1 MICIQATYPLTPGT
15 PISNLATPSFFATQ
29 DDYEGRESFT
39 GETAAIPTATDLI
52 HHLELHKPRRTISQN
67 LRELKS
73 ITEGRS
79 GLMREIDT
87 EISHRRHHHDKKKK
101 RISSNKS
108 TDNQIMAAEHT
119 RSEQECPTSIIV
131 DNRTDEHGNDDSNIN
146 NNHMNENEIEDNH
159 KEEEEQPLLQ
169 VREQL
174 KYLMILVDSL
184 YCNMQNTG
192 KIPAK
197 CGFNIND

>member
-1 MICIQATYPLTPGT
+1 
-15 PISNLATPSFFATQ
+15 
-29 DDYEGRESFT
+29 
-39 GETAAIPTATDLI
+39 
-52 HHLELHKPRRTISQN
+52 
-67 LRELKS
+67 
-73 ITEGRS
+73 
-79 GLMREIDT
+79 
-87 EISHRRHHHDKKKK
+87 
-101 RISSNKS
+101 
-108 TDNQIMAAEHT
+108 MAAEHT

-197 CGFNIND
+197 YRQNTSKIPAKYRQSAVLILMINWCVSFTRSP